1 MKHRRKSQSGFT
13 LVEILVAA
21 SVGLVVSGL
30 AFSYLRAGTLL
41 LAKNVSVN
49 MSNNELRSA
58 IDQIQDRMQTATS
71 IPILINTN
79 GTAATSPAA
88 GVYFDRLVG
97 EPYVVT
103 HPGGS
108 GLSAAATSVTVT
120 RSTSAYASPPIPIAG
135 DVLLIDGATSTM
147 RPRVSSVTTGAISGG
162 LQTITITFTAAL
174 GTAIDWDAS
183 FVKTATL
190 TRREAFIV
198 MPGAGR
204 SELRRYS
211 SFETTTDFNDATQYT
226 VISRQVGTQ
235 TGETTPFSIVTVG
248 LDKLVN
254 IDFRVRTAGFE
265 NALAAKESNTFSG
278 FMRVQC
284 MVPSRQRPKN

>member
-1 MKHRRKSQSGFT
+1 
-13 LVEILVAA
+13 VEILVAA

-30 AFSYLRAGTLL
+30 AFSFLQAGTLL

-58 IDQIQDRMQTATS
+58 IDQIQDRVQTATN
-71 IPILINTN
+71 IPILVNTS
-79 GTAATSPAA
+79 GTAAVSPSA
-88 GVYFDRLVG
+88 GIYFERLLG
-97 EPYVVT
+97 ESYVVT
-103 HPGGS
+103 HPGGT
-108 GLSAAATSVTVT
+108 GLTAAATSVTVT
-120 RSTSAYASPPIPIAG
+120 RSTDVYASPPIPVAG
-135 DVLLIDGATSTM
+135 DVLLIDGGTATM
-147 RPRVSSVTTGAISGG
+147 RPRVSSVTTGAVSGG
-162 LQTITITFTAAL
+162 LQTVTITFVAAL
-174 GTAIDWDAS
+174 GTAISWDAT

-190 TRREAFIV
+190 IRREAFIV

-204 SELRRYS
+204 SELRRYP
-211 SFETTTDFNDATQYT
+211 SFETTTNFNDATQYS

-254 IDFRVRTAGFE
+254 IDFRVRTVGFE
-265 NALAAKESNTFSG
+265 NALAAKELNTFSG